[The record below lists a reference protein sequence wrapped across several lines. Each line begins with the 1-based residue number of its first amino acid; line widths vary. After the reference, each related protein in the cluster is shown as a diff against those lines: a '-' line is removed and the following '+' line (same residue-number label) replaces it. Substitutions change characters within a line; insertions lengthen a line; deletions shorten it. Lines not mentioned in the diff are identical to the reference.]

1 MSFNSQNIVYM
12 NGPTPVAE
20 PTAIINPKNNNMNTS
35 GIIHIN
41 LRFQKKVKTSP
52 AILNLLKI
60 SFNIRIFPN
69 YISIETPQPENHFSL
84 DMMLLPIT
92 SVSIPVL
99 IKVSIAFSGVVTI
112 GSPLMLNEVF
122 SNIGIPVTWPNSLI
136 RL

>member
-69 YISIETPQPENHFSL
+69 YISIETPPTRESFL
-84 DMMLLPIT
+84 FRYDVIT
-92 SVSIPVL
+92 NNKCIYSSINKSFNC
-99 IKVSIAFSGVVTI
+99 IF
-112 GSPLMLNEVF
+112 GSSYYRF
-122 SNIGIPVTWPNSLI
+122 TSNVK
-136 RL
+136 